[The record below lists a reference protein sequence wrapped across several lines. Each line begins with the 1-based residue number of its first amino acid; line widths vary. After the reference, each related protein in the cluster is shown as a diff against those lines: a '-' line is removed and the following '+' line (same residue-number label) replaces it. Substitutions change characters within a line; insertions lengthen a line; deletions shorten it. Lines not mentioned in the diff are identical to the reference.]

1 MPDKVRRATDKEL
14 VKLENK
20 ISGIYKRS
28 QKELK
33 KGWADYMEESA
44 KDISEYETAYK
55 TALKTND
62 TKKIRKAK
70 ENLKDAKLRQTL
82 MNDHY
87 KSMINDV
94 TTKIANVNKIA
105 LAYINDKMPMI
116 YSMNHNA
123 IAPTAKSLGVDFSI
137 VNEHAVRNL
146 IKSGDIK
153 LPYKKL
159 NEIKDKRWNT
169 KKLNS
174 SVLQGIIQGES
185 MDKIAD
191 RILPVVDNNKSASIR
206 NARTMVTGVE
216 NQGRFDSFKELQD
229 MGTVIKK
236 KWISVADDR
245 TRIWHLVMDGQEREL
260 KDSFVDGNG
269 NKLKYPADPD
279 GKPETVYNCRCGIEP
294 VIVGFKDKEGNVN
307 YIDRTLH
314 EETRHQKEIDKE
326 ITTRENATKKGKEE
340 NVNNSGS
347 WINDKEAPP
356 SYLEFTN
363 AKDYRTAKDK
373 YINKYGE
380 EQYYQLKELQ
390 EKHTSDWYFGFD
402 DVERK
407 TEMAKRFDDTITKL
421 QERYELANNMHL
433 TIGEYDLVKDK
444 LTEIQKLRATGDCAA
459 QAWINPDT
467 NEGVIGYFMGH
478 GSTFDYDLKYRNE
491 ALREKKE
498 LLSVFANDSAEGIA
512 IHEYGHLMSEYLDLG
527 MVYEEKNSLEYY
539 EWYKSL
545 TKEEIKKGVSK
556 YAATNRGEFEAEC
569 FAELQTNN
577 PRLIAVKY
585 GEYLMR
591 AIKNAKK

>member
-1 MPDKVRRATDKEL
+1 MPDKVRKATDKEL

-62 TKKIRKAK
+62 TKKIKKAK

-137 VNEHAVRNL
+137 INEHAVRNL

-159 NEIKDKRWNT
+159 NEVKDKRWNT

-206 NARTMVTGVE
+206 NARTMVTSVE
-216 NQGRFDSFKELQD
+216 NQGRHDSFTELEE
-229 MGTVIKK
+229 MGVVSKK
-236 KWISVADDR
+236 KWIAVADER
-245 TRIWHLVMDGQEREL
+245 TRTWHLVMDGQEQDL
-260 KDSFVDGNG
+260 KDKFVDGNG
-269 NKLKYPADPD
+269 NKLRYPADPE
-279 GKPETVYNCRCGIEP
+279 GKPETVYNCRCGIELVP
-294 VIVGFKDKEGNVN
+294 IGFRDKDGNIN
-307 YIDRTLH
+307 YIDRSLH
-314 EETRHQKEIDKE
+314 NETRHEKEI
-326 ITTRENATKKGKEE
+326 A
-340 NVNNSGS
+340 
-347 WINDKEAPP
+347 
-356 SYLEFTN
+356 
-363 AKDYRTAKDK
+363 
-373 YINKYGE
+373 
-380 EQYYQLKELQ
+380 
-390 EKHTSDWYFGFD
+390 
-402 DVERK
+402 
-407 TEMAKRFDDTITKL
+407 
-421 QERYELANNMHL
+421 
-433 TIGEYDLVKDK
+433 
-444 LTEIQKLRATGDCAA
+444 
-459 QAWINPDT
+459 
-467 NEGVIGYFMGH
+467 
-478 GSTFDYDLKYRNE
+478 
-491 ALREKKE
+491 
-498 LLSVFANDSAEGIA
+498 
-512 IHEYGHLMSEYLDLG
+512 
-527 MVYEEKNSLEYY
+527 
-539 EWYKSL
+539 
-545 TKEEIKKGVSK
+545 EEIKERRK
-556 YAATNRGEFEAEC
+556 AR
-569 FAELQTNN
+569 
-577 PRLIAVKY
+577 
-585 GEYLMR
+585 
-591 AIKNAKK
+591 